1 MYREISITNF
11 RGFPKFRMHDLGRVN
26 LLVGTNNS
34 GKSTLLEA
42 IELLSS
48 FGNPRSLWAVT
59 SRRGEQIWYDDRRR
73 KREGAVAHLFHGH
86 EIELGSEFSVR
97 GNHHDFV
104 IDTFVSKIGEKH
116 GAQKQL
122 TLFSSPSPSPSLE
135 FSEEYIGPYSLIMEW
150 KFENR
155 GNSAFR
161 SALTARGGLPF
172 DDVIAFHRTGNSNP
186 PVRYITTSSMS
197 VEQVARLFD
206 DIVLTNEEAVLID
219 ALKTIEPSIERI
231 ASLGSESRRSS
242 SSRGNIVLK
251 CKGIDQRIPIG
262 TMGDGIWRMLGI
274 AIALVTAENG
284 FLLVDE
290 IDTGLHY
297 SVMADMWR
305 LVERTAARLNVQVF
319 ATTHSRDCYESL
331 ATIARESVTEDSQ
344 VTIQR
349 IERDK
354 CETVAFN
361 ERDIVIAAE
370 RGLEVR

>member
-34 GKSTLLEA
+34 GKTTLLEA

-48 FGNPRSLWAVT
+48 FGDPRSLLSIT
-59 SRRGEQIWYDDRRR
+59 SRRGELIWYDTEKRRSP
-73 KREGAVAHLFHGH
+73 ELAISHLFHGH
-86 EIELGSEFSVR
+86 HFDAGSEFTVS
-97 GNHHDFV
+97 GKHDSGKDWFV
-104 IDTFVSKIGEKH
+104 GRIKERQDDEKD
-116 GAQKQL
+116 QRR
-122 TLFSSPSPSPSLE
+122 LFDIN
-135 FSEEYIGPYSLIMEW
+135 EEDIGPFSFYMEW
-150 KFENR
+150 KGTTDGGHSIFP
-155 GNSAFR
+155 
-161 SALTARGGLPF
+161 LTTRGGF
-172 DDVIAFHRTGNSNP
+172 DRGALMRLSRSYDGRPIRF
-186 PVRYITTSSMS
+186 ITTASMS
-197 VEQVARLFD
+197 FDQVTRLFD
-206 DIVLTNEEAVLID
+206 DIVLTNEEEVLID
-219 ALKTIEPSIERI
+219 ALNTIEPSIERI
-231 ASLGSESRRSS
+231 ASLGSETRRP
-242 SSRGNIVLK
+242 SSRSNFVLK
-251 CKGIDQRIPIG
+251 CKGIKERLPIG

-274 AIALVTAENG
+274 AIALVTTENG
-284 FLLVDE
+284 ILLVDE